1 MISIIVKAF
10 VTKREKEPHSNCS
23 HYWVELVMLLLRD
36 LKLRELAIL
45 ANTTLP
51 EADSQEVFCSSISFK
66 MILFD
71 ANDVAHY
78 FSLNWA
84 MKSMAD

>member
-10 VTKREKEPHSNCS
+10 ATKREKEPHSNCW
-23 HYWVELVMLLLRD
+23 HYWAELVMLLLQD

-51 EADSQEVFCSSISFK
+51 EADSQEVFCSSISFM

-71 ANDVAHY
+71 ANDEAHC

-84 MKSMAD
+84 MKPIAD